1 MATAVRPALQR
12 LKENYAKLNGERG
25 PMESQM
31 IEERKLH
38 ATLCEVE
45 RGLFHVAYRME
56 GTGLGKHHLPLYQL
70 GTCASEARLLIE
82 QQAREHGYALVVWDM
97 VEDAPMHPTG
107 AAAGI
112 HLSA

>member
-1 MATAVRPALQR
+1 M
-12 LKENYAKLNGERG
+12 G
-25 PMESQM
+25 SQM
-31 IEERKLH
+31 IEERMLH

-82 QQAREHGYALVVWDM
+82 QQARENGYTSVVWDDLLPDTPISQT
-97 VEDAPMHPTG
+97 EPTASVQLG
-107 AAAGI
+107 A
-112 HLSA
+112 